1 MVVILILFGTGLE
14 PGNYAPSE
22 TNIAAISADQGDDS
36 VQANTDLDML
46 DDDHLSLYFEFDQLV
61 DQLCILC
68 VLANQSIYSEFT
80 NQGWQPPQQS

>member
-1 MVVILILFGTGLE
+1 MVIILILSCTGLE
-14 PGNYAPSE
+14 PGNYTPSE
-22 TNIAAISADQGDDS
+22 TNITAISTDQDNDS

-68 VLANQSIYSEFT
+68 VLVNQSIYSEFT